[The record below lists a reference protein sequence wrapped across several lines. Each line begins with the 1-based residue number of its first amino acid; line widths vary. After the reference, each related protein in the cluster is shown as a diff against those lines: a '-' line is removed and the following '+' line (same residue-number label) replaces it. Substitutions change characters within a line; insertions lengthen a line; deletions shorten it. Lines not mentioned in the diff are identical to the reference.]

1 MSVLRCDGSFRVS
14 FHDRFTEPSEGSTAS
29 HWLNWSLATPAGS
42 SLTRSGALQVAP
54 SLAER
59 DTNTSVPLEG
69 VWSIQ
74 EQYSV
79 PRLGP
84 VLVSAAQAG
93 ETRARRGAMAGMA
106 TSNATSVGAIVCV
119 GPKLLPPS
127 GGLAST
133 IALFWSSVQATGTVP
148 SRP

>member
-1 MSVLRCDGSFRVS
+1 MAVLRCDGSFRVS

-29 HWLNWSLATPAGS
+29 HWVNWSLATPAGS
-42 SLTRSGALQVAP
+42 ALTRRGALQVAP

-74 EQYSV
+74 AQYSV

-84 VLVSAAQAG
+84 GLVSAAQAG
-93 ETRARRGAMAGMA
+93 PAQGRRIGQAGTA
-106 TSNATSVGAIVCV
+106 EYNA
-119 GPKLLPPS
+119 PP
-127 GGLAST
+127 
-133 IALFWSSVQATGTVP
+133 V
-148 SRP
+148 

>member
-14 FHDRFTEPSEGSTAS
+14 FHDRFTEPSEGSPAS
-29 HWLNWSLATPAGS
+29 HWLNWSLATSAGA

-69 VWSIQ
+69 GWSIQ
-74 EQYSV
+74 EQDSV

-84 VLVSAAQAG
+84 ALVSAAHAGGTRAGRVGLARGAAG
-93 ETRARRGAMAGMA
+93 EA
-106 TSNATSVGAIVCV
+106 
-119 GPKLLPPS
+119 PS
-127 GGLAST
+127 GGA
-133 IALFWSSVQATGTVP
+133 
-148 SRP
+148 